1 MMFFGNSL
9 TSMVATLLAVLMAIT
24 FHETAHG
31 YIAYRLG
38 DPTAKNQGRLTLNP
52 IAHLDPIGALMMF
65 VFGFGWAK
73 PVPVNPFYFE
83 GDRTKGMMLVS
94 VAGPLTN
101 LIISFAAY
109 FIYVA
114 GSGFAAIPFLSI
126 FLSTTVTLNIYLA
139 VFNLIPIPPLDG
151 SKILAGLLPKA
162 TAYKFLNTVEQY
174 GFLILMLLIFF
185 NITDMI
191 MVPVANVILS
201 FFTFIFQNTIYIHL
215 FFPFLFSFL
224 F

>member
-31 YIAYRLG
+31 YVAYRLG
-38 DPTAKNQGRLTLNP
+38 DPTAKNQGRLKLNT
-52 IAHLDPIGALMMF
+52 IAHLDLIGALMMF

-114 GSGFAAIPFLSI
+114 GSGFAGIPFLSI

-191 MVPVANVILS
+191 MVPVANVILN
-201 FFTFIFQNTIYIHL
+201 FFTFILQLIF
-215 FFPFLFSFL
+215 
-224 F
+224 

>member
-31 YIAYRLG
+31 YVAYRLG

-52 IAHLDPIGALMMF
+52 IAHLDLIGALMMF

-201 FFTFIFQNTIYIHL
+201 FFTFILQLIF
-215 FFPFLFSFL
+215 
-224 F
+224 

>member
-201 FFTFIFQNTIYIHL
+201 FFTFILHL
-215 FFPFLFSFL
+215 IF
-224 F
+224 

>member
-38 DPTAKNQGRLTLNP
+38 DLTAKNQGRLTLNP

-201 FFTFIFQNTIYIHL
+201 FFTFILQLIF
-215 FFPFLFSFL
+215 
-224 F
+224 